1 MFKKHKKILIL
12 CLLLSCLVNTNSYAS
27 TSLNIDNDEIT
38 EKLIEL
44 DNKSLK
50 TKFLINNI
58 IEKKHRLSEKYEKE
72 QSFQDVIYFNQ
83 TDPRFAFTPYG
94 DGDFG
99 IVQNTGCGPTSA
111 AMVVSTLTKTYTDPN
126 EIASWAMFNGYNMG
140 NNGSSWEL
148 FPAVARKYGLDY
160 QFSYSIEDARN
171 CLKTGG
177 LVILS
182 QNSSLNN
189 YWTDSGHFIVLT
201 GYEDDLYTV
210 NDPYSIYR
218 TEIYHTQDQV
228 FIPNKAIFCFW
239 KN

>member
-83 TDPRFAFTPYG
+83 TDPRFAYTPYG

-99 IVQNTGCGPTSA
+99 
-111 AMVVSTLTKTYTDPN
+111 
-126 EIASWAMFNGYNMG
+126 
-140 NNGSSWEL
+140 
-148 FPAVARKYGLDY
+148 
-160 QFSYSIEDARN
+160 
-171 CLKTGG
+171 
-177 LVILS
+177 
-182 QNSSLNN
+182 
-189 YWTDSGHFIVLT
+189 
-201 GYEDDLYTV
+201 
-210 NDPYSIYR
+210 
-218 TEIYHTQDQV
+218 
-228 FIPNKAIFCFW
+228 
-239 KN
+239 

>member
-1 MFKKHKKILIL
+1 MLKNTKKILTMCI
-12 CLLLSCLVNTNSYAS
+12 LLSCLIQNNSYAINNLN
-27 TSLNIDNDEIT
+27 TSNDVIT

-58 IEKKHRLSEKYEKE
+58 IEKKHRLSKKYENE
-72 QSFQDVIYFNQ
+72 QSFKDVIYFNQ
-83 TDPRFAFTPYG
+83 TDPRFAYTPYG
-94 DGDFG
+94 DGEFG
-99 IVQNTGCGPTSA
+99 IVQNTGCGPTSM

-148 FPAVARKYGLDY
+148 FPAAARKYGLDY
-160 QFSYSIEDARN
+160 MFSYSIEDARE

-189 YWTDSGHFIVLT
+189 YWTNSGHFIVLT
-201 GYEDDLYTV
+201 GFENDLYTV
-210 NDPYSIYR
+210 NDPYSIDR
-218 TEIYHTQDQV
+218 TERYHTENQV
-228 FIPNKAIFCFW
+228 FTPNKAIFCFW
-239 KN
+239 K

>member
-1 MFKKHKKILIL
+1 MLKNTKKILTMCI
-12 CLLLSCLVNTNSYAS
+12 LLSCLIQNNSYAINNLN
-27 TSLNIDNDEIT
+27 TSNDVIT

-58 IEKKHRLSEKYEKE
+58 IEKKHRLSEKYENE
-72 QSFQDVIYFNQ
+72 QSFKDVIYFNQ
-83 TDPRFAFTPYG
+83 TDPRFAYTPYG
-94 DGDFG
+94 DGEFG
-99 IVQNTGCGPTSA
+99 IVQNTGCGPTSM

-148 FPAVARKYGLDY
+148 FPAAARKYGLDY
-160 QFSYSIEDARN
+160 MFSYSIEDARE

-189 YWTDSGHFIVLT
+189 YWTNSGHFIVLT
-201 GYEDDLYTV
+201 GFENDLYTV
-210 NDPYSIYR
+210 NDPYSIDR
-218 TEIYHTQDQV
+218 TERYHTENQV
-228 FIPNKAIFCFW
+228 FTPNKAIFCFW
-239 KN
+239 K